1 MSASGTRSR
10 LPRVQPDLA
19 DALRPTRRG
28 LLRAAA
34 VAAGGLLLG
43 VNFLRGEGADASGV
57 GGAGIFAPDAFIRIA
72 PDGKAT
78 LIMSQAEMGQGVY
91 TAVAMI
97 IAEELDLAMNSIT
110 LEAAPASDK
119 LYGSPIFGIQMT
131 GGSTSMRA
139 WWMPMRKA
147 GATARAMLV
156 KAAATGWKVD
166 PATCRTENGRVFHDA
181 SKRSAGYGALAGRAA
196 RMTPPTAPA
205 LKQVKDFRLVGRPLH
220 RLDTPEKVNGVTKYG
235 IDAMPEGL
243 TFATLATSPV
253 YGGKVRS
260 VDDRQALAV
269 RGVRQVVVLD
279 NLVAV
284 VGDHMWAAK
293 QGLDALAIE
302 WDDGPHKDL
311 TSAQL
316 WDAIRLAGDGK
327 GIVAKKVGDAAKHL
341 REEGVIEASYELPFL
356 AHAAMEPMNCTV
368 DVRADACEIW
378 VGTQVMT
385 KAQNAAAKE
394 SGLRL
399 DQVTIHNHLI
409 GGGFGRRLEPDGV
422 ATAVR
427 IARHVKGAVKI
438 VWTREEDISQEMYRP
453 LYHNRMAA
461 KLEDGK
467 VVAWQHRVVGAAIL
481 ARFLPPAFTK
491 GIDIDAVDGAIAP
504 PYDFPNLTIEYVRHE
519 PVAIPTA
526 FWRGVGPNSNIFAAE
541 CFIDRLAHEAG
552 RDPAAFRRDM
562 LGKTPRALAALDLV
576 LAKAGWAIPLAP
588 VAGGRVGRGLCVQS
602 AFGSFLAV
610 VAEVVVAPDGDV
622 RVTRVVVAVDCGI
635 VINPDTVIA
644 QIEGGTVFGLTAILH
659 GNITIAGG
667 RVEQSNF
674 HDYRMM
680 RINETPRIEV
690 HLVASG
696 EAPGGIGEP
705 GTVAVQPAVANAVF
719 AATGIQLTR
728 MPIDRALI
736 ATDRA

>member
-1 MSASGTRSR
+1 MQFE
-10 LPRVQPDLA
+10 LD
-19 DALRPTRRG
+19 RRG
-28 LLRAAA
+28 LLRGA
-34 VAAGGLLLG
+34 VAGGGLLLG
-43 VNFLRGEGADASGV
+43 INFLRSEVVDASSV
-57 GGAGIFAPDAFIRIA
+57 GGAGVFAPDAFIRIA

-78 LIMSQAEMGQGVY
+78 LIMSQTEMGQGVY

-97 IAEELDLAMNSIT
+97 IAEEVDLAMDSIT
-110 LEAAPASDK
+110 LEAAPASDR

-156 KAAATGWKVD
+156 EAAATGWKVD
-166 PATCRTENGRVFHDA
+166 PATCRTENGKVFHDA
-181 SKRSAGYGALAGRAA
+181 SQRLIGYGALAGRAA
-196 RMTPPTAPA
+196 QIKPPAAPV
-205 LKQVKDFRLVGRPLH
+205 LKQVKDFRLVGKPLH
-220 RLDTPEKVNGVTKYG
+220 RLDTPDKVNGVTRYG
-235 IDAMPEGL
+235 IDAMPRGVR
-243 TFATLATSPV
+243 FATLASSPV

-260 VDDRQALAV
+260 VDDKQALAV
-269 RGVRQVVVLD
+269 PGVRQVVVLD
-279 NLVAV
+279 NVVAV

-311 TSAQL
+311 TSARL
-316 WDAIRLAGDGK
+316 WDAIRQAGDHK
-327 GIVAKKVGDAAKHL
+327 GVVAKQVGDPARYLGEK
-341 REEGVIEASYELPFL
+341 GVIEASYELPFL

-368 DVRADACEIW
+368 DVRADGCEIW

-385 KAQNAAAKE
+385 KAQNAAATA
-394 SGLRL
+394 SGLRP
-399 DQVTIHNHLI
+399 DQVVVHNHLI

-427 IARHVKGAVKI
+427 IARHVKGPVKI

-453 LYHNRMAA
+453 IYHNRMAA
-461 KLEDGK
+461 RLEGGK
-467 VVAWQHRVVGAAIL
+467 VVAWQHRVVGPSIL

-491 GIDIDAVDGAIAP
+491 GIDIDAVDGAVQT

-519 PVAIPTA
+519 PAAIPTA
-526 FWRGVGPNSNIFAAE
+526 FWRGVGPNNSIFAGE
-541 CFIDRLAHEAG
+541 CFIDRVAHESGA
-552 RDPAAFRRDM
+552 DPAAFRRAM
-562 LGKTPRALAALDLV
+562 LGKSPRALAALDLV
-576 LAKAGWAIPLAP
+576 LAKGGWAMPLAA
-588 VAGGRVGRGLCVQS
+588 VVGGRVGRGLCVQS

-635 VINPDTVIA
+635 VINPDTVVA
-644 QIEGGTVFGLTAILH
+644 QIEGGVVFGLTAILH

-690 HLVASG
+690 HLIASG

-705 GTVAVQPAVANAVF
+705 GTVAVQPAVANAVY
-719 AATGIQLTR
+719 AATGIQLTH